1 MTFTS
6 EYCKFY
12 VYIFQYENSI
22 DMERPE
28 PVQDLFDTD
37 QEFFGHIVR
46 ATPHIDGF
54 LLDFYGKSGSFVM
67 VIEGPQPL
75 QDLFD
80 YITPH
85 THKIYF
91 IDFDCGAFLKQDTLY
106 TYFDGFPLDFYGKS
120 GSFVMVI
127 ERPQPLQDLFDYI
140 TPHTHKIYFI
150 DFDCGAFL
158 KQDTLYTYFDGFPL
172 DFYEKSGSSVM
183 VIERPQPLHDL
194 FDYITPHIHTT
205 GVVDENI
212 LINMNTHKIYF
223 IDFGCGA
230 FLKDF
235 NTDFNGEYFNNP

>member
-67 VIEGPQPL
+67 VIEG
-75 QDLFD
+75 
-80 YITPH
+80 
-85 THKIYF
+85 
-91 IDFDCGAFLKQDTLY
+91 
-106 TYFDGFPLDFYGKS
+106 
-120 GSFVMVI
+120 
-127 ERPQPLQDLFDYI
+127 PQPLQDLFDYI